1 MVTFLLFLFIDS
13 SVQNRRT
20 VTVFFQRKSRVEI
33 EKFKERENFPIEEE
47 EEEGLDRMIWGI
59 HFGKSRRRK
68 VGLVGGKTAYWN
80 RDDFE
85 TIRVTEPRWGG
96 FNVISPKL
104 TILRGGNEAIQWV
117 EGGGGEGGQS
127 LVEV

>member
-96 FNVISPKL
+96 LMLYHRNLRFSGVETRRFNGW
-104 TILRGGNEAIQWV
+104 R
-117 EGGGGEGGQS
+117 GGGEGGQS